1 MSYVPD
7 ANMFGMLSDLGK
19 NLWGGIREYQQK
31 QLLSELGQSLMGGDY
46 NGAAQKALQAGDMG
60 TGLKLLEL
68 GRQRQQDAALQG
80 VIGGL
85 GSGGQTPSQP
95 SIPSGGAGDYFG
107 KLAQVESGGK
117 ADAVSPTGAR
127 GVYQFMPST
136 WAQYG
141 QGNINDPAAQNAAV
155 QRLTADNRT
164 ALTQALGREPTAGE
178 LYLAHQQGAGGAIKL
193 LSNPGATPAE
203 LGLARNVAVNGGNP
217 NAPAA
222 QFTQKW
228 TSKFD
233 GVSSP
238 FGMAGRESLSLPQ
251 AVASAQPR
259 PVQAAQA
266 DAGDDGEEDKPAAG
280 AQMAQGAVPAAPAV
294 VPTPQRP
301 DPLSQITP
309 AIAVQMIQSG
319 NPGYKALGE
328 MALKRFGEANPAI
341 KYDTISTADQ
351 KRAAG
356 ISPDDPRVWQ
366 RDTSGK
372 LYPLSESKKDE
383 NAAEETKMRVV
394 APGAAVVRGGKE
406 VYRNEGNINA
416 AIDDETARF
425 VASQKL
431 AGDTRAM
438 IGWGRGA
445 QGANNLAKIN
455 KFAQEMATEQG
466 LSAQDILA
474 RQAEQQGLNAQQRTF
489 GTQTA
494 RMSTSS
500 VEAQGAITLGR
511 QASATVPRGDWVPV
525 NKAIQAFQNGTS
537 NPALG
542 KFAAANLAIINTYA
556 RAINPN
562 GQPTVADKEHARE
575 MLNTAMGPDKYNAVL
590 DQMQQEIDMAHN
602 SPAIAKRGLEN
613 IRKGKA
619 FMDGINPNDLFGGH
633 GGASQSG
640 SPAPTALPSGK
651 TKSGVTWSIE

>member
-31 QLLSELGQSLMGGDY
+31 QLLSDLGQSLMNGDY
-46 NGAAQKALQAGDMG
+46 NSAAQKALAAGDMG

-80 VIGGL
+80 LIGGL
-85 GSGGQTPSQP
+85 GSGGQTQTP

-341 KYDTISTADQ
+341 KKQPLITPQD
-351 KRAAG
+351 RAAFG
-356 ISPDDPRVWQ
+356 IPTDDKRIWFTDGQGGASPV
-366 RDTSGK
+366 
-372 LYPLSESKKDE
+372 SESK
-383 NAAEETKMRVV
+383 AAENDAEDKKMRVV

>member
-85 GSGGQTPSQP
+85 GSGGQTQTP

-341 KYDTISTADQ
+341 KKQPLITPQD
-351 KRAAG
+351 RAAFG
-356 ISPDDPRVWQ
+356 IPTDDKRIWFTDGQGGASPV
-366 RDTSGK
+366 
-372 LYPLSESKKDE
+372 SESK
-383 NAAEETKMRVV
+383 AAENDAEDKKMRVV